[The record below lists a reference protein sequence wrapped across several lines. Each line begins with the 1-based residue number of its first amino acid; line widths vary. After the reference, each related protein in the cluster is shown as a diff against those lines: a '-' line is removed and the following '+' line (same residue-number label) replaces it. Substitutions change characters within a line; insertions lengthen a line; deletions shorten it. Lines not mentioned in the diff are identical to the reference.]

1 MSAANGSISLSE
13 LLAEVDRL
21 KRELQDLKDLGKE
34 HQRDYVQ
41 PLEEIVEKGRGDVV
55 SDQQDCQGNAGVRGY
70 CRFAQNR

>member
-1 MSAANGSISLSE
+1 MSGANGSISLSE
-13 LLAEVDRL
+13 LLVEVDRL
-21 KRELQDLKDLGKE
+21 KRELQDLGKE

>member
-1 MSAANGSISLSE
+1 MSGANGSISLSE

-21 KRELQDLKDLGKE
+21 KRELQDLGKE